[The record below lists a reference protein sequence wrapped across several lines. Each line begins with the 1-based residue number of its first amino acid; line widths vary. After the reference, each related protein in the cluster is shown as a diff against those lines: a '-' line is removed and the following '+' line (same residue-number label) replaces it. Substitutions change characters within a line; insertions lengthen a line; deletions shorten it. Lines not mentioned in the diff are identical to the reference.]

1 MRSEWSAFSDAS
13 GAASGAGVVAGPGWA
28 ELVSWDNLLSSYQNA
43 AQGKRRAPAVARFEF
58 RLGEQ
63 LLRLQRQL
71 GEQTWLPGPYLRF
84 TVHEPKRRTISA
96 APFRDRIVHHAL
108 MRVIGPRFERSHHP
122 HSFANRVGL
131 GTHRA
136 IEHVSQLARQHPWA
150 LRLDVQQHFQSIDHA
165 LLLDALRPRIP
176 EPEIWRLVCA
186 IVTSGA
192 EPSDA
197 PNALPPLLLPGDDL
211 LSACRP
217 CGLPIGNLTSQSW
230 SNVYMDRLDQ
240 FIVRELGCRA
250 YARYVDD
257 MVLLADDKRTL
268 RDWAEA
274 VHAFAA
280 TRLRLRL
287 HRHSAHPQTT
297 AGGVPWLG
305 MVIYPTHRLL
315 KSRKV
320 VAATR
325 RLRAAWRDWQ
335 LGQAPFDALDA
346 KVQGWIAHAAHANS
360 WRIRERVLGAL
371 DLRPPP
377 GQPFPPL
384 H

>member
-1 MRSEWSAFSDAS
+1 M
-13 GAASGAGVVAGPGWA
+13 
-28 ELVSWDNLLSSYQNA
+28 
-43 AQGKRRAPAVARFEF
+43 ARFEF

-63 LLRLQRQL
+63 LLRLQQQL
-71 GEQTWLPGPYLRF
+71 SEETWQPGPYLRF
-84 TVHEPKRRTISA
+84 AIHEPKRRIISA

-108 MRVIGPRFERSHHP
+108 MQVIGPRFQRSFHP

-136 IEHVSQLARQHPWA
+136 IEHVSRLAARHPWA

-165 LLLDALRPRIP
+165 LLLGALRPRIP

-186 IVTSGA
+186 ILSSGTEPA
-192 EPSDA
+192 EHA
-197 PNALPPLLLPGDDL
+197 PAPLLLPGDDL

-268 RDWAEA
+268 HRWAQA
-274 VHAFAA
+274 VHDFAGS
-280 TRLRLRL
+280 RLRLRL
-287 HRHSAHPQTT
+287 HHHNAHAQTT

-320 VAATR
+320 VATTR
-325 RLRAAWRDWQ
+325 KLRAAWRDWQ

-371 DLRPPP
+371 DLRSPNIPLT
-377 GQPFPPL
+377 GQPLVHL

>member
-1 MRSEWSAFSDAS
+1 MRSELSAFTGAVSSELDDPDPDGRTSGWDA
-13 GAASGAGVVAGPGWA
+13 
-28 ELVSWDNLLSSYQNA
+28 LVSWDNLLSSYQKA

-63 LLRLQRQL
+63 LLRLQQQL
-71 GEQTWLPGPYLRF
+71 TQQTWQPGPYVRF
-84 TVHEPKRRTISA
+84 AIHEPKRRVISA

-108 MRVIGPRFERSHHP
+108 MQVIGPRFERSFHP

-136 IEHVSQLARQHPWA
+136 IEHVSRLARQYPWA
-150 LRLDVQQHFQSIDHA
+150 LRLDVQQHFQSVDHA

-176 EPEIWRLVCA
+176 EPAIWRVVCA
-186 IVTSGA
+186 IVASGS
-192 EPSDA
+192 EPPGDIPA
-197 PNALPPLLLPGDDL
+197 PLLLPGDDL

-240 FIVRELGCRA
+240 FIVRDLGCTA

-257 MVLLADDKRTL
+257 MVLLADDKHTL
-268 RDWAEA
+268 RAWAEA
-274 VHAFAA
+274 VRQFAA
-280 TRLRLRL
+280 HRLRLRL
-287 HRHSAHPQTT
+287 HRHSAHAQPC

-305 MVIYPTHRLL
+305 MVVYPTHRLL

-320 VAATR
+320 VVATR

-335 LGQAPFDALDA
+335 LGQTPFDALDA

-360 WRIRERVLGAL
+360 WRIRAQVFGSL

-377 GQPFPPL
+377 GQPFPRL